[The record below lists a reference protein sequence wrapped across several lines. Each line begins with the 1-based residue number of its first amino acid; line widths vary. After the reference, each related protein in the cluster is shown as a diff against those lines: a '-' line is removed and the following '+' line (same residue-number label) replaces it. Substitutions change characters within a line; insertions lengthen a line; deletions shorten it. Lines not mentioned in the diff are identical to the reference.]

1 MGNLI
6 SAYKMTRSYIYRS
19 ILIVCIAAFAS
30 CTKIIRQEAQ
40 ECRVSYNVVS
50 TKAASAFPV
59 DQTFISA
66 AYKLSSGKNWDN
78 DKGSSTLFI
87 DNKEVKY
94 NSQYS
99 FWTTD
104 TEYHWPTDGS
114 TLTFFSYAPASLK
127 SLGIA
132 ISKDGVAVT
141 DWDVTAESKKAI
153 PIMVADIAKDKVKNE
168 SNAGFTGVPT
178 HFRHKLSKIK
188 FNFRVSSYADDGT
201 TAVVKKVYIQDI
213 YTQGSYSKGGY
224 TNDAWGS
231 YTAFKGEANPLMLFD
246 GPSSTLSKGD
256 GGMTCLVDWT
266 MMIPQSL
273 VANASGHPQIIVEY
287 DVTAAGGTPSSQKVG
302 CYFDENLRQ
311 EAWEMGK
318 QITYNIYL
326 GVGKYPIEFDP
337 SVSDWS
343 TADQGTVEIGD

>member
-1 MGNLI
+1 
-6 SAYKMTRSYIYRS
+6 MTRSYIYRF
-19 ILIVCIAAFAS
+19 ILIVCFATFAS
-30 CTKIIRQEAQ
+30 CTKIIRQEAT

-66 AYKLSSGKNWDN
+66 AYQLTSGKTWDN
-78 DKGSSTLFI
+78 DKASSTLFI
-87 DNKEVKY
+87 NNEEVKY
-94 NSQYS
+94 DSQYS

-132 ISKDGVAVT
+132 ISVEGVVVT
-141 DWDVTAESKKAI
+141 DWDVTSEARKDI
-153 PIMVADIAKDKVKNE
+153 PIMVSDIAKEKVKNE

-188 FNFRVSSYADDGT
+188 FNFRVSSFADEGT

-231 YTAFKGEANPLMLFD
+231 YASFKGEADPLMLFD
-246 GPSSTLSKGD
+246 GTSSTLTTD
-256 GGMTCLVDWT
+256 DDLTCLVDWT

-287 DVTAAGGTPSSQKVG
+287 EVSAAGGTPSSQKVG

-343 TADQGTVEIGD
+343 TDDQGTVEIGD